1 MRKKIVILGGGL
13 TGLTA
18 SYYLAKKNYQITVV
32 EKLPFL
38 GGLAAGFKREDWD
51 WYLDYAYHHLFANDQ
66 EIISFIKEIGF
77 NKVFFLNPVTGSI
90 FDNLKIYPMDNPIDF
105 IKLPFLSLFE
115 KIRSG
120 LVIFFLKISLFLSLF
135 EKKTS
140 EEFIKKT
147 MGNKV
152 WDRLWEKLFRKKF
165 GKYAEN
171 ILASFFW
178 ARIKKRTK
186 KLAYPE
192 KGFQN
197 LIDFL
202 ENKLKKLSVN
212 ILKNCQLTEVNK
224 MKDKFVIS
232 FFNKKGKKVSQE
244 FDLIISTLP
253 TPVLIKLTKKIF
265 PTNFSNNL
273 KKLKYLNART
283 LILESKKPLLD
294 KVYWLNVSTN
304 RIPIMGIIE
313 HTNFI
318 DKKYF
323 GGNHLI
329 YLAWYVDE
337 KDKFWKIKDEELLN
351 IVLPYLK
358 KINQNFS
365 KKDII
370 NFWSFKASYA
380 QPIFDKEF
388 VKYKPDFK
396 TPLKNFYIANLD
408 MTYPFDRGTN
418 YAIKLGK
425 EVSEFIK

>member
-105 IKLPFLSLFE
+105 LKLPFLSFFE
-115 KIRSG
+115 KLRAG
-120 LVIFFLKISLFLSLF
+120 LVLFFLKIFPFLSLF